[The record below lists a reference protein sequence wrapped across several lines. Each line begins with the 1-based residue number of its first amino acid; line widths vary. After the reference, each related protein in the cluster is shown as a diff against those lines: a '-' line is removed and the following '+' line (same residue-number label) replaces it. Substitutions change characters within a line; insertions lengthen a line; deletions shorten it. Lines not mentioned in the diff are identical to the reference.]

1 MLLIFSNKNSLIW
14 TLSAN
19 LGLNKNKIKELYGGQ
34 DIYGSTVGLSYV
46 EDFVTL
52 LREGEPLGV
61 YYVYHDTG
69 FDENGNMTYEDKDG
83 NGVYDNN
90 DKYIAGSPHPDFTYG
105 INSSLTFKDFEFSFF
120 LYGSQGNDVYNV
132 TETANY
138 DMGMGLNLRREVF
151 NSHWSSTNTAEQNLM
166 AKYPRP
172 AANHNI
178 KHSDRFVE
186 DGSYLRLKNIML
198 GYNLP
203 VKKWNVKNWLSAIK
217 VYVSAQNLF
226 TITGYSGMDPE
237 VNSWGGDT
245 NAGLD
250 YLTYPNVKTITF
262 GVKVQF

>member
-1 MLLIFSNKNSLIW
+1 M
-14 TLSAN
+14 
-19 LGLNKNKIKELYGGQ
+19 
-34 DIYGSTVGLSYV
+34 
-46 EDFVTL
+46 
-52 LREGEPLGV
+52 
-61 YYVYHDTG
+61 
-69 FDENGNMTYEDKDG
+69 
-83 NGVYDNN
+83 
-90 DKYIAGSPHPDFTYG
+90 
-105 INSSLTFKDFEFSFF
+105 
-120 LYGSQGNDVYNV
+120 YGSQCNDVYNV